1 MNTYKARIIFNNNTE
16 GSLTARFDPGDPG
29 NNTGFPLEEDMLPIY
44 EDGLFTEGTWSLIPE
59 SLTSTDYDLELT
71 GTGFT
76 SGGEEDGTVRI
87 LKRPDNGGDWILDGM
102 HVPGSGD
109 VAKRSGLSGFH
120 VLPMVGHVIIQL
132 RFMLVLTRL
141 YAKAVLQL

>member
-1 MNTYKARIIFNNNTE
+1 MYKRQNTATCAITIVVGNDVDPLV
-16 GSLTARFDPGDPG
+16 SCPLTVNPYFTDPGQCHASLSFEADVSDAVSY
-29 NNTGFPLEEDMLPIY
+29 THLGFPLEEDMLPIY

-102 HVPGSGD
+102 HVPC
-109 VAKRSGLSGFH
+109 L
-120 VLPMVGHVIIQL
+120 
-132 RFMLVLTRL
+132 L
-141 YAKAVLQL
+141 YTSRCV